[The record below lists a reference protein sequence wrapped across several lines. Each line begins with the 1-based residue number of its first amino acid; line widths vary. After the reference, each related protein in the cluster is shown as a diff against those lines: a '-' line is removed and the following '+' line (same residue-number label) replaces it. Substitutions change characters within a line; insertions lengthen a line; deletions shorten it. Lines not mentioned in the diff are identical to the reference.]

1 MPTVSVI
8 IPTYNCAR
16 FLAESL
22 ESIFAQTVAPAET
35 IVVDDGST
43 DTTPDLLARYA
54 GRITVVRGQHGGYG
68 AARNLGLARARGQW
82 IASHDADDVALPDRL
97 AFQLEFVRRHPDI
110 DAVFCNGERMDGSG
124 PGARLVPRRIARRCA
139 GRLLTPADVFDGY
152 PAYYQGALIAR
163 HAFQAAGTFD
173 ATLRVHPDMD
183 YAFRLLACS
192 RAMFVDRTVFR
203 YRWHDANVTGDRLT
217 GREEIARILERID
230 SHAPAT
236 ARVIGRRRLRSR
248 LARHYYRIARAHMS
262 RHDPAAATAAIS
274 RAVALRPFNPRYQL
288 LRLRHAPSSAVSERR

>member
-22 ESIFAQTVAPAET
+22 ESIFAQSVAPAET

-43 DTTPDLLARYA
+43 DGTPGLLARYA
-54 GRITVVRGQHGGYG
+54 GRITVVHGRHGGYG
-68 AARNLGLARARGQW
+68 AARNLGLAHAHGEW

-97 AFQLEFVRRHPDI
+97 AFQLDFVSRHPDI
-110 DAVFCNGERMDGSG
+110 DALFCDGERMDGEA
-124 PGARLVPRRIARRCA
+124 PGARLVPRHIARRCA

-163 HAFQAAGTFD
+163 RAFRAAGAFD
-173 ATLRVHPDMD
+173 ATLRVHPDME
-183 YAFRLLACS
+183 YAYRLLACS

-203 YRWHDANVTGDRLT
+203 YRWHDTNVTRDRLA
-217 GREEIARILERID
+217 GREEIARILERI
-230 SHAPAT
+230 SREAPAT

-248 LARHYYRIARAHMS
+248 LARHYYRIARAHLS
-262 RHDPAAATAAIS
+262 RSDATLAFDAIS
-274 RAVALRPFNPRYQL
+274 RAVALRPFNPRYRL
-288 LRLRHAPSSAVSERR
+288 LRLRQPAWSAGSERR